1 MELPIM
7 SEAKLAV
14 ITGAS
19 TGIGYELARFAVE
32 DGYGVLIC
40 ADEPQI
46 DHAAEKL
53 RRLGGTVQTVV
64 VDLTTTEG
72 TDNFWAAIG
81 DRPIDIFCA
90 NAGRALGTAFHEQD
104 WDAIRRLIMLN
115 MVQTTTLVYRVG
127 LRMQA
132 QGSGRILVTGSIGG
146 FVAGPYDAV
155 YNATKAYLDSLCYAL
170 QDEWRDSPVTL
181 TCLMPGPTD
190 TPIFH
195 RPENLLAD
203 SPIAKNDAKDDV
215 TVTARAGYDAMM
227 AGARG
232 VVPGVMNKLIAMF
245 AGVVP
250 QSILAEMRRRGAKP
264 E

>member
-1 MELPIM
+1 M
-7 SEAKLAV
+7 SDTRLAV
-14 ITGAS
+14 VTGAS

-32 DGYGVLIC
+32 DGYDLLIC
-40 ADEPQI
+40 ADEPAI
-46 DHAAEKL
+46 EHAAEKL
-53 RRLGGTVQTVV
+53 RRLGGTVQTMQ
-64 VDLTTTEG
+64 VDLATVEG
-72 TDNFWAAIG
+72 TDDFWAAVG
-81 DRPIDIFCA
+81 DRHVDIFCA
-90 NAGRALGTAFHEQD
+90 NAGRALGTAFHEQE

-115 MVQTTTLVYRVG
+115 MVQTTTLVHRVG

-132 QGSGRILVTGSIGG
+132 QGRGRILVTGSIGG

-155 YNATKAYLDSLCYAL
+155 YNSTKAYLDSLCYAL

-190 TPIFH
+190 TPVFH

-203 SPIAKNDAKDDV
+203 SPIAKSDSKYDV

-227 AGARG
+227 AGEKG
-232 VVPGVMNKLIAMF
+232 VVPGLMNKLIAMF

-250 QSILAEMRRRGAKP
+250 QSMLAEMHRRGAKP

>member
-1 MELPIM
+1 M
-7 SEAKLAV
+7 SDAKLAV
-14 ITGAS
+14 VTGAS

-32 DGYGVLIC
+32 DGHDLLIC
-40 ADEPQI
+40 ADEPAI
-46 DHAAEKL
+46 EDAARKL
-53 RRLGGTVQTVV
+53 RRLGGTVQTIQ
-64 VDLTTTEG
+64 VDLATAEG
-72 TDNFWAAIG
+72 TDDFWAAVG
-81 DRPIDIFCA
+81 DRDIDVFCA

-115 MVQTTTLVYRVG
+115 MVQTTTLLHRVG

-132 QGSGRILVTGSIGG
+132 RGQGRILVTGSIGG

-155 YNATKAYLDSLCYAL
+155 YNSTKAYLDSLCYAV

-203 SPIAKNDAKDDV
+203 SPIAKSRHKDDV
-215 TVTARAGYDAMM
+215 TVVARAGYDAMM

-232 VVPGVMNKLIAMF
+232 VVPGLTNKVIAMF
-245 AGVVP
+245 AGIVP
-250 QSILAEMRRRGAKP
+250 QSILAEMHRRGAKP

>member
-1 MELPIM
+1 M
-7 SEAKLAV
+7 SDTKFAV

-32 DGYGVLIC
+32 DGYDLLIC
-40 ADEPQI
+40 ADEPEI
-46 DHAAEKL
+46 EEAADKL
-53 RRLGGTVQTVV
+53 RRLGGTVQTVQL
-64 VDLTTTEG
+64 DLATREG
-72 TDNFWAAIG
+72 TDTFWAAVG
-81 DRPIDIFCA
+81 DKPIDIFCA

-104 WDAIRRLIMLN
+104 WTAIQRLIMLN
-115 MVQTTTLVYRVG
+115 VVQTTTLVHRVG

-132 QGSGRILVTGSIGG
+132 RGQGRILVTGSIGG

-155 YNATKAYLDSLCYAL
+155 YNSTKAYLDSLCYAV
-170 QDEWRDSPVTL
+170 QDEWRDSAVTL

-203 SPIAKNDAKDDV
+203 SPIAKSDSKNNVTDV
-215 TVTARAGYDAMM
+215 ARAGYDAMM

-232 VVPGVMNKLIAMF
+232 VVPGFTNKLIAMLS
-245 AGVVP
+245 GVVP
-250 QSILAEMRRRGAKP
+250 QSILAQLHRLGAKP

>member
-1 MELPIM
+1 M
-7 SEAKLAV
+7 SEEKFAL

-32 DGYGVLIC
+32 DKYTLLIC
-40 ADEPQI
+40 ADEPKI
-46 DHAAEKL
+46 EDAGNRL
-53 RRLGGTVQTVV
+53 RRLGGTVQTIQT
-64 VDLTTTEG
+64 DLATPEG
-72 TDNFWAAIG
+72 TDALWAAVG
-81 DRPIDIFCA
+81 DRTIDVFCA

-104 WDAIRRLIMLN
+104 WQEIQRLILLN
-115 MVQTTTLVYRVG
+115 IVQTTTMLHRVG

-132 QGSGRILVTGSIGG
+132 QGKGRILVTGSIGG

-155 YNATKAYLDSLCYAL
+155 YNSTKAYLDSLCYAL

-195 RPENLLAD
+195 RPENKLAD
-203 SPIAKNDAKDDV
+203 SPIAKSDSKDDV
-215 TVTARAGYDAMM
+215 TTVARAGYDAMM
-227 AGARG
+227 AGEKG
-232 VVPGVMNKLIAMF
+232 VVPGLTNKLIAML
-245 AGVVP
+245 AGIVP
-250 QSILAEMRRRGAKP
+250 QSILAEMHRRGAKP